1 MCLASPSY
9 HIKCLQRSI
18 RPIRGSDRQPGIH
31 SASLCVVYAAANDAG
46 AFGAFP
52 PGTDAAPLIDSDAPA
67 CFISSVWDASEII
80 PPVPFAARGRS
91 DRQLRPAGP
100 SEGERETLPGDC
112 PKKKEKKRKRS
123 DAKKK
128 QPSHFSP
135 TKRNQFGGVS
145 CDGGD
150 ASRPPS

>member
-18 RPIRGSDRQPGIH
+18 RPIRGSDRQPGVH
-31 SASLCVVYAAANDAG
+31 SASPCVVYAAANDAG
-46 AFGAFP
+46 AFGVFP

-67 CFISSVWDASEII
+67 CFFSSVWDASEII

-100 SEGERETLPGDC
+100 SEGGRGDFARGLS
-112 PKKKEKKRKRS
+112 KKEKRKKEK
-123 DAKKK
+123 DQTQKK

-135 TKRNQFGGVS
+135 TKQNKFGAVS
-145 CDGGD
+145 CHGGD